1 MKGITK
7 SIKRTPFNI
16 TSKVGMSKR
25 STDPEFE
32 DYQRHFG
39 SMEKAAEKLLKD
51 TKAFTDAVNAL
62 FTSGAGFATHFSTL
76 FHPIAGEYDL
86 IGKHPD
92 SSQTVRSVSKY
103 ETAMEELRSSIGPE
117 LELIESRVVG
127 PTKELQQ
134 VMKLI
139 RKSITKRDH
148 KLTDYDRFNNSLTKL
163 RDKKEKSLS
172 DEKNLFKLEQDF
184 ELATNE
190 YDFLNNALKTDLP
203 RFMQLSTQFIDPLF
217 SSFFYMQ
224 LNIFYLIL
232 EKMNGFAEET
242 KYDVSNTP
250 GSQIASDYENKR
262 SDAWSQIEE
271 LNIIKRIISV
281 CKSHFY
287 RTEMEDNECPL
298 AKMVQANRKD
308 GGSTL
313 SRSATSDSGSSTRA
327 PPARVPSNP
336 NFKKIPPPVPGS
348 SAPAPPP
355 PYTPSGGM
363 AGVAAAAA
371 AATKRAPPPPPPLKP
386 KPKPAAPKIQ
396 YVVALYD
403 FAAQADGD
411 LSFNTGDRI
420 EVVERGASAED
431 WWTGRLNGQQGVFPG
446 RWWSAPS
453 LAAFFPEFSLTYP
466 TP

>member
-1 MKGITK
+1 MKGFTK
-7 SIKRTPFNI
+7 TIKRTPFMV
-16 TSKVGMSKR
+16 TSKVGMSKK
-25 STDPEFE
+25 STDPEFD

-51 TKAFTDAVNAL
+51 TKSFTDAVNSL

-76 FHPIAGEYDL
+76 FHPISGEYDL
-86 IGKHPD
+86 IGKNPD
-92 SSQTVRSVSKY
+92 AGQTIRSVSKY
-103 ETAMEELRSSIGPE
+103 ESAMEELRAAIGPE

-127 PTKELQQ
+127 PVKELQQ

-203 RFMQLSTQFIDPLF
+203 RFMMLSTQFIDPLF

-224 LNIFYLIL
+224 LNIFYLLL

-242 KYDVSNTP
+242 KWDVSNTP

-262 SDAWSQIEE
+262 SDAWSAIEE
-271 LNIIKRIISV
+271 LNITQRIISV
-281 CKSHFY
+281 S
-287 RTEMEDNECPL
+287 
-298 AKMVQANRKD
+298 KMVQANRSQN
-308 GGSTL
+308 GAASLGRSTTSASAGS
-313 SRSATSDSGSSTRA
+313 AGSSTRT
-327 PPARVPSNP
+327 PPRMPSTGS
-336 NFKKIPPPVPGS
+336 FKKVPPPIPGS

-355 PYTPSGGM
+355 PYTPSGG
-363 AGVAAAAA
+363 AVAAAAS
-371 AATKRAPPPPPPLKP
+371 KRAPPPPPPLKP
-386 KPKPAAPKIQ
+386 KPKAAPRVQ

-403 FAAQADGD
+403 FAAQAEGD

-420 EVVERGASAED
+420 EVVERGATAED
-431 WWTGRLNGQQGVFPG
+431 WWTGRVNGQQGVFPG
-446 RWWSAPS
+446 N
-453 LAAFFPEFSLTYP
+453 YVQDM
-466 TP
+466 

>member
-1 MKGITK
+1 MIKGIGKT
-7 SIKRTPFNI
+7 IKRTPHNLG
-16 TSKVGMSKR
+16 SKVGLSKK
-25 STDPEFE
+25 STDPEFD
-32 DYQRHFG
+32 DYQRHFVT
-39 SMEKAAEKLLKD
+39 MEKAAETLLKD
-51 TKAFTDAVNAL
+51 TKSFTDAINSL

-86 IGKHPD
+86 IGKNPD
-92 SSQTVRSVSKY
+92 SAQTIRSVTKY
-103 ETAMEELRSSIGPE
+103 ETAMEELRTAISPE
-117 LELIESRVVG
+117 LDLIESRVVG
-127 PTKELQQ
+127 PIKELQQ

-203 RFMQLSTQFIDPLF
+203 RFMTLSTQFIDPPLLVLLLHAVR
-217 SSFFYMQ
+217 SFAFRHPRSRSTVPKFR

-232 EKMNGFAEET
+232 EKMNGFAEDA
-242 KYDVSNTP
+242 KYDVTNTP
-250 GSQIASDYENKR
+250 GSQITSDYEGKR
-262 SDAWSQIEE
+262 TDAWSRIED
-271 LNIIKRIISV
+271 LNITKRIIST
-281 CKSHFY
+281 S
-287 RTEMEDNECPL
+287 
-298 AKMVQANRKD
+298 KMVQANRSAS

-313 SRSATSDSGSSTRA
+313 GRSATTASSSSAGSLPPPRA
-327 PPARVPSNP
+327 PAPARVPSNS
-336 NFKKIPPPVPGS
+336 NLKKVPPPVPGS
-348 SAPAPPP
+348 SAAAPPP
-355 PYTPSGGM
+355 PYSP
-363 AGVAAAAA
+363 AAASAA

-386 KPKPAAPKIQ
+386 KPKVAPKVQ

-411 LSFNTGDRI
+411 LSFSTGDRI

-446 RWWSAPS
+446 NYVQES
-453 LAAFFPEFSLTYP
+453 
-466 TP
+466 